1 MFHVAKPYAL
11 NAENQKRRHWAQTV
25 AQPLNGKTLGILG
38 LGAVGQEVARIAACL
53 GMRAIGTR
61 RRPEPMPHVDAVLP
75 AGRTDEVLAQSV
87 FVLLLVPATRPTD
100 GLLHPG
106 RLAAKNHPPRG
117 RQDDGSGKS
126 GSHWVQTVVCTA

>member
-1 MFHVAKPYAL
+1 MEFRRVLFRSENIVGAMFHVAKPYAL

-53 GMRAIGTR
+53 GMRVIGTR

-75 AGRTDEVLAQSV
+75 AGRTDEVLAQSD
-87 FVLLLVPATRPTD
+87 FVLLLLPATRETD
-100 GLLHPG
+100 GFINAG
-106 RLAAKNHPPRG
+106 RLAVMKPTEIG
-117 RQDDGSGKS
+117 RA
-126 GSHWVQTVVCTA
+126 HV